1 MSVPQ
6 VLGTAHTDIQI
17 LEQIKL
23 HITKFYEI
31 FEAENLEWELTG
43 KKGNKRLLSK
53 EGYAQLMYEIQN
65 AKLKKTTKTSRKYN
79 LLDTYEIFALSARQL
94 KGGKNNLSYLL
105 TNIKQN
111 I

>member
-1 MSVPQ
+1 M
-6 VLGTAHTDIQI
+6 D
-17 LEQIKL
+17 
-23 HITKFYEI
+23 
-31 FEAENLEWELTG
+31 
-43 KKGNKRLLSK
+43 
-53 EGYAQLMYEIQN
+53 EIQN